1 MRKLFR
7 KQILLL
13 TVLAV
18 FFGCTANGG
27 SKDIVKGLI
36 DRDFSD
42 LYVSV
47 NALVQCGEDFVCQT
61 SLDDRRLQGDNAR
74 DDERHE

>member
-7 KQILLL
+7 KQIFLL

-27 SKDIVKGLI
+27 SKD
-36 DRDFSD
+36 
-42 LYVSV
+42 
-47 NALVQCGEDFVCQT
+47 LV
-61 SLDDRRLQGDNAR
+61 
-74 DDERHE
+74 